1 MGPESRIE
9 LQLVRAVKAEGGV
22 SYKFTSPARRNVP
35 DRLNLYRVR
44 RMAESLMD
52 VVNERVEFNNSMD
65 MRSAYFEAQRLL
77 ALAIRFA
84 EVKAP
89 GKKLRPGQQ
98 RERKRLQDLG
108 FTVDVVD
115 GQLPLPLET

>member
-9 LQLVRAVKAEGGV
+9 LQLVRAVKADGGV

-44 RMAESLMD
+44 RMAETLMD
-52 VVNERVEFNNSMD
+52 VVNERVEFNNPMD
-65 MRSAYFEAQRLL
+65 FRSAYFEAQRLL

-89 GKKLRPGQQ
+89 GKKLRPGQK
-98 RERKRLQDLG
+98 REKERLEALG
-108 FTVDVVD
+108 FQVDVVD
-115 GQLPLPLET
+115 GQLPLPLEE